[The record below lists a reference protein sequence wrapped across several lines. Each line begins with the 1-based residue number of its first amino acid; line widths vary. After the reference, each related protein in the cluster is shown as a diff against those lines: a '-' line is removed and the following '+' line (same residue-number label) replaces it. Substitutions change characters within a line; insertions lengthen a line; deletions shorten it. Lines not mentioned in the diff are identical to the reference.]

1 MGEKQKVIKKKKSS
15 RSTARHC
22 GARLWVDSDLM
33 VIIQSEKGQR
43 KKASFDELLLK
54 EKKKTEELG
63 KKFESTVE
71 LRKKKL
77 EQAEQEFKK
86 AFSHLDDL
94 EGENKEDPGEEEKT
108 RLLIFY
114 GLSED
119 Y

>member
-1 MGEKQKVIKKKKSS
+1 MGEKTKGDKEEKVFQVNCP
-15 RSTARHC
+15 HC

-94 EGENKEDPGEEEKT
+94 EGENKEDPGEEEKN
-108 RLLIFY
+108 
-114 GLSED
+114 
-119 Y
+119 

>member
-1 MGEKQKVIKKKKSS
+1 MGEKTKGDKEEKVFQVNCP
-15 RSTARHC
+15 HC

-33 VIIQSEKGQR
+33 VVIQSEKGQR

-77 EQAEQEFKK
+77 QQAEQQFKK
-86 AFSHLDDL
+86 ALSDLDEL
-94 EGENKEDPGEEEKT
+94 GEEKDQNDPEEK
-108 RLLIFY
+108 
-114 GLSED
+114 EKN
-119 Y
+119 